1 MNLAGF
7 SVNDEDSFQFKMRKW
22 TDTFETGN
30 EIVIDRIHLRQIF
43 GSFGSTTDTI
53 EVLDKE
59 KEGTLHLGTKP
70 A

>member
-7 SVNDEDSFQFKMRKW
+7 SVNDEDSFQFKRKKW

-43 GSFGSTTDTI
+43 GAFGCTTDTI
-53 EVLDKE
+53 EVLDKGTG
-59 KEGTLHLGTKP
+59 GTLHLGTKP

>member
-7 SVNDEDSFQFKMRKW
+7 SVDDEDSFQFKRRKW
-22 TDTFETGN
+22 TGTFETGN

-43 GSFGSTTDTI
+43 GAFVSTLDTV
-53 EVLDKE
+53 EVPDKE
-59 KEGTLHLGTKP
+59 TGGTLHLGTLP